1 MKDTWT
7 REEILAALEKAREDT
22 LLGMMNPD
30 NERIDESGTF
40 FSGMLN
46 FVGRYLEV
54 HSMKETIEARDAWGL
69 DWHEARTKN
78 RHWQAEHDALAAV
91 HEARAKAAD

>member
-1 MKDTWT
+1 M
-7 REEILAALEKAREDT
+7 
-22 LLGMMNPD
+22 
-30 NERIDESGTF
+30 
-40 FSGMLN
+40 
-46 FVGRYLEV
+46 
-54 HSMKETIEARDAWGL
+54 WGL